1 MLMIRIMFSV
11 IGKAP
16 RVLSHVPDIMMTMM
30 TMVMLVMMM
39 MTMTMMTMTMMTKM
53 MIGKAPGVLSHVP
66 EIPEIVFEALGVVAN
81 SK

>member
-16 RVLSHVPDIMMTMM
+16 RVLSHVSDIMTMM
-30 TMVMLVMMM
+30 
-39 MTMTMMTMTMMTKM
+39 MTMMTKM

>member
-16 RVLSHVPDIMMTMM
+16 RVLSHVPDIM
-30 TMVMLVMMM
+30 
-39 MTMTMMTMTMMTKM
+39 MTMMTKM